1 VAVLESYRTR
11 HFEVEDIGGTA
22 SSTGKNHFVHQMWFE
37 SGGVVSHVVITLVAC
52 AASFAFSQLLPT
64 GGRLLLNRFVLA
76 PRATSQNKLNALLA
90 PPRMPVGTNYAKMV
104 KAVTLGII
112 FAPLYPPLY
121 LFTAGYL
128 FASFYATRFGIA
140 YWYARPPSISEKVH
154 DRMRVTLAWMVGFS
168 LILKRLAY
176 SAASADPPLYLSF
189 VLWLCFMLSEAVSR
203 AISAHEDLDTLD
215 THGKKF
221 RDVAVEKFLD
231 SYVCPK
237 LRRGEKAKS
246 SGRPTQQE
254 SGSLGSTSRRV

>member
-1 VAVLESYRTR
+1 
-11 HFEVEDIGGTA
+11 
-22 SSTGKNHFVHQMWFE
+22 
-37 SGGVVSHVVITLVAC
+37 
-52 AASFAFSQLLPT
+52 
-64 GGRLLLNRFVLA
+64 
-76 PRATSQNKLNALLA
+76 
-90 PPRMPVGTNYAKMV
+90 
-104 KAVTLGII
+104 
-112 FAPLYPPLY
+112 
-121 LFTAGYL
+121 
-128 FASFYATRFGIA
+128 
-140 YWYARPPSISEKVH
+140 
-154 DRMRVTLAWMVGFS
+154 MRVTLAWMVGFS

-221 RDVAVEKFLD
+221 RDLGLD

-254 SGSLGSTSRRV
+254 S